1 MQKQY
6 YVSGRYQAR
15 YPNGYHTGDVGIS
28 ARVQAKNMQAAQQ
41 AVSEKAMKEHG
52 YIQFNWLNVDARPV
66 ESTIP

>member
-28 ARVQAKNMQAAQQ
+28 ARIQAQDKEAAKK
-41 AVSEKAMKEHG
+41 AVSEKAIKDYG
-52 YIQFNWLNVDARPV
+52 YIQFNWLNVDARQ
-66 ESTIP
+66 I

>member
-28 ARVQAKNMQAAQQ
+28 ARVQAKNKKAAQK
-41 AVSEKAMKEHG
+41 AVSKKAMEEHG
-52 YIQFNWLNVDARPV
+52 YIQFNWLNVDARQV
-66 ESTIP
+66 

>member
-28 ARVQAKNMQAAQQ
+28 AHIKAKNEQAAKK
-41 AVSEKAMKEHG
+41 AVSKKVMKDHG
-52 YIQFNWLNVDARPV
+52 YVQFNWLNVDARP
-66 ESTIP
+66 IW